1 MIYLVGFVIAV
12 LVIFNL
18 YVSIKVLRDGFST
31 RTQKLLQ
38 LGFIWLLPIIGGVIA
53 SSLVGGT
60 GHPTVDLSSGKAM
73 EFEDY
78 WRSPLDGE
86 TSATDHSTSDHSCD

>member
-12 LVIFNL
+12 LVILNL

-38 LGFIWLLPIIGGVIA
+38 LGFVWLLPIIGGVIA

-60 GHPTVDLSSGKAM
+60 GHPTVDLSSGKVM

-78 WRSPLDGE
+78 GRSPLDGE
-86 TSATDHSTSDHSCD
+86 TSATDHSASDHSCD